1 MKASVGTPD
10 ILHTSLT
17 QAFTAQVARHPGRV
31 ALHAGD
37 GRSWSYAALQVDAL
51 SLARELRRQGVGR
64 GDRVAV
70 LGGRA
75 AETVVALL
83 AVLHAGAA
91 YCVIDPLTPT
101 ARRELILA
109 DLSPAALI
117 TAGREQRVSRG
128 RGRLAT
134 ERGNER
140 RCSGDADPAATD
152 ADPHDVA
159 YILYTSGSTGVP
171 KGVMVE
177 HHSVLNMLRSY
188 EQLAPAS
195 RGFAGAL
202 LGPIAFDVTVW
213 EIFST
218 LLYGGTLHVPPAE
231 RLADGDE
238 LWHFL
243 RGQAI
248 DSAYIAPGLLAAV
261 VDAAEETGGRLS
273 RVLVGVE
280 PIPQGMLD
288 RFRRACP
295 GLRVVNAY
303 GPTETTVVATLHLL
317 EEVTEPGRRT
327 PIGRPVLGSRVV
339 VVDEDLRSLP
349 PGEVGEIVVSGV
361 CLARGYLSGDCG
373 GFIDSPAGR
382 SYRTGDYG
390 RLLPDGTLEFTGR
403 NDGQLKIN
411 GFRVEIG
418 DVETALNSL
427 PGVRRCAVLVTGKPG
442 EKRLTAAVEAAPGL
456 SAATVRGE
464 LAERLPSY
472 AVPPRILTVPAF
484 PLTANGKVDVRALL
498 ATDSRRPLDAPPYAP
513 PRNAWEEQTANCWS
527 RVLGIEEIGI
537 DDDFNAFGG
546 TSLDAVR
553 IAAEL
558 RRAGRSVSAS
568 AILSARTIRALAV
581 RPEEP
586 RTRPAAVGTYPATRA
601 QEGLWAWRELHPDAA
616 TTTVVHVVRLDG
628 PVELERLRNAL
639 SAVVARHEALRTTFH
654 LSRDRCL
661 EQRVAPPRQCSPPT
675 ARVGSEAEVERRI
688 RQLSEQRFDVGSRP
702 WSAEVLLGPRFCA
715 LLLAADHMVLD
726 GESTVLLQR
735 DLTQAYG
742 SAASAVAGP
751 AATASL
757 TTPTPERRAVLDAYW
772 RDALATFQDRPALP
786 EPQEADHGPRRV
798 ERLERGIP
806 DAVWRSVEAI
816 ARRAGT
822 TPFVVVLAAFKAF
835 LRQRSDSAHNTV
847 SIAVS
852 RRHALG
858 CPEALGHF
866 VNLVPICDQV
876 SGSDSENLSFDRYL
890 AAVAARVRDC
900 IDHSDLPFEDMLA
913 HAPGAT
919 RAGDATPA
927 RVVMVQRLAAPASVA
942 SGGVRLRTWPG
953 APSNAPYDLTLF
965 LSEGDRRR
973 PARMEWLA
981 AANKALAGSLERTAD
996 AFCGFLEAAASRP
1009 ASVLAELPSLSSQE
1023 EDLVAATA
1031 TASHAQGNAGNLD
1044 LDLVQ
1049 LFADQVRLRPEAV
1062 AVTDD
1067 CGRLTYREL
1076 DRRAAEIA
1084 ACLPQADCL
1093 PPGACLS
1100 QGGGRRPVLVVV
1112 EKSSDLL
1119 AALLAVLRSGA
1130 PYLPLSPEHAR
1141 TRLPE
1146 LARQSC
1152 AVTCVTTSATARLLD
1167 TPSELRLV
1175 LLDRISVT
1183 AASPAMRP
1191 GAPVGPDTTAY
1202 VMPTS
1207 GSTGIPKLVAVP
1219 HRAVARLV
1227 YRSRTLPLDHRDRTM
1242 LIANSSFDAATFE
1255 IWGALVNGGRVVV
1268 PPDDYF
1274 REPAR
1279 LCAAIEEHGVTA
1291 GFFTTTL
1298 FERLVEAAPE
1308 RLAGMRH
1315 VIVGGEVVP
1324 PRLFAQA
1331 ARHLPHAALVNGYGP
1346 TENTTFSCC
1355 YRLDRDSAPL
1365 RSVPIGPP
1373 VSGSGAFIADS
1384 RLRLLPPGV
1393 PGEILV
1399 TGAGL
1404 AHGYLNDPELTAS
1417 RFPGVPALGG
1427 VRAYRTGDLGR
1438 LLMDG
1443 SLEYLGRLDQQL
1455 KVRGFR
1461 IEPGEVESVLCEH
1474 PAVRRAAAYAAET
1487 EGGRVLFAAVEAD
1500 GVSGL
1505 ALRDWMSRRVP
1516 SYLLPAR
1523 IQVVESFP
1531 MTANG
1536 KLDQVALRATE
1547 EPPVPAPLLAAA
1559 CTPTQ
1564 QAVAR
1569 VWSELLSLPGI
1580 GLDEDVFDQGANS
1593 MMVLTASTRL
1603 SRNLRDPVPTHLI
1616 YAAPTVRALA
1626 ARIDANTA
1634 QVPVTA
1640 ATERASRLRERAE
1653 RVRRATTR

>member
-1 MKASVGTPD
+1 MKASAGTPD
-10 ILHTSLT
+10 TLHTSLT

-31 ALHAGD
+31 ALHASD
-37 GRSWSYAALQVDAL
+37 SRSWSYAALQFDAL
-51 SLARELRRQGVGR
+51 SLTRELRRQGVGR

-70 LGGRA
+70 LGGRT

-91 YCVIDPLTPT
+91 YCVIDPMTPT
-101 ARRELILA
+101 ARRELILS
-109 DLSPAALI
+109 DLAPAALV
-117 TAGREQRVSRG
+117 TAGQEQRVSRG
-128 RGRLAT
+128 HARLAT
-134 ERGNER
+134 EPGAGS

-152 ADPHDVA
+152 ADPHELA

-188 EQLAPAS
+188 ERLAPAPG
-195 RGFAGAL
+195 GFAGAL

-238 LWHFL
+238 LWSFL

-280 PIPQGMLD
+280 PISQGMLD

-317 EEVTEPGRRT
+317 EQVTEPGRRT
-327 PIGRPVLGSRVV
+327 PIGRPVLGSRVM

-349 PGEVGEIVVSGV
+349 LGEVGEIVVSGV
-361 CLARGYLSGDCG
+361 CLARGYLSGDRG
-373 GFIDSPAGR
+373 GFIDSPDGR
-382 SYRTGDYG
+382 RYRTGDYG
-390 RLLPDGTLEFTGR
+390 RFLPDGTLEFTGR
-403 NDGQLKIN
+403 NDDQLKIN

-427 PGVRRCAVLVTGKPG
+427 PGVRRCAVLVTGEPG
-442 EKRLTAAVEAAPGL
+442 EKRLTAAVEAVPGL
-456 SAATVRGE
+456 SAATVRSE
-464 LAERLPSY
+464 LAERLPGY
-472 AVPPRILTVPAF
+472 AVPSRVLTVPAF

-498 ATDSRRPLDAPPYAP
+498 AADSRRPLEAPPYAP
-513 PRNAWEEQTANCWS
+513 PRNAWEVQTANCWS

-558 RRAGRSVSAS
+558 RRAGRSMSAS
-568 AILSARTIRALAV
+568 AILSARTIRALAAW
-581 RPEEP
+581 PEEQ
-586 RTRPAAVGTYPATRA
+586 RTRPAAVGSYPATRA

-654 LSRDRCL
+654 LSRDRRL
-661 EQRVAPPRQCSPPT
+661 EQRVAPPWQCSPPT

-726 GESTVLLQR
+726 GESTVLLQE
-735 DLTQAYG
+735 DLTRAYE
-742 SAASAVAGP
+742 SAASVSACAVAGP
-751 AATASL
+751 AATASQ
-757 TTPTPERRAVLDAYW
+757 TTHTPERRAVLDAYW
-772 RDALATFQDRPALP
+772 RDALAAFQDRPALP
-786 EPQEADHGPRRV
+786 EPPEADHGPRRV

-816 ARRAGT
+816 ARRAGI

-835 LRQRSDSAHNTV
+835 LRQRSGSAHNTV
-847 SIAVS
+847 SVAVS

-866 VNLVPICDQV
+866 VNLVPICEEV
-876 SGSDSENLSFDRYL
+876 SGSDAENLSFDGYL
-890 AAVAARVRDC
+890 AAVADRVRNC
-900 IDHSDLPFEDMLA
+900 IDHSDLPFEDILA
-913 HAPGAT
+913 HVPGAT
-919 RAGDATPA
+919 RAGDAAPA
-927 RVVMVQRLAAPASVA
+927 RVVMVQRLAAPASA
-942 SGGVRLRTWPG
+942 TKGSVRLRTWPG
-953 APSNAPYDLTLF
+953 VPSNAPYDLTLF

-996 AFCGFLEAAASRP
+996 AFSGFLEAAASRP

-1023 EDLVAATA
+1023 ESLVAATA
-1031 TASHAQGNAGNLD
+1031 TAPHAHGSAGD

-1049 LFADQVRLRPEAV
+1049 LLAEQVRLRPEAV

-1067 CGRLTYREL
+1067 RGRLTYREL

-1084 ACLPQADCL
+1084 DCLPQ
-1093 PPGACLS
+1093 GE
-1100 QGGGRRPVLVVV
+1100 GRRPVLVVV

-1146 LARQSC
+1146 LARRSC
-1152 AVTCVTTSATARLLD
+1152 AVTCVTTVATARLLD
-1167 TPSELRLV
+1167 APSELRLV
-1175 LLDRISVT
+1175 LLDRIPAT
-1183 AASPAMRP
+1183 AASPAVLP
-1191 GAPVGPDTTAY
+1191 GAQVGPDTTAY

-1207 GSTGIPKLVAVP
+1207 GSTGTPKLVAVP
-1219 HRAVARLV
+1219 HRAVVRLV
-1227 YRSRTLPLDHRDRTM
+1227 YQSRTLPLDHHDRTM

-1268 PPDDYF
+1268 PPDGCLRD
-1274 REPAR
+1274 PAR
-1279 LCAAIEEHGVTA
+1279 LCAAIEEHGITA

-1298 FERLVEAAPE
+1298 FERLVETAPE

-1331 ARHLPHAALVNGYGP
+1331 ARHLPPAALVNGYGP

-1355 YRLDRDSAPL
+1355 YRLDRDPASL

-1373 VSGSGAFIADS
+1373 ISGSGAFIADS
-1384 RLRLLPPGV
+1384 RLRLLPPGA

-1404 AHGYLNDPELTAS
+1404 AHGYLNDPQLTAS

-1487 EGGRVLFAAVEAD
+1487 AGGRVLFAAVEAD

-1505 ALRDWMSRRVP
+1505 ALRDWMSQRVP
-1516 SYLLPAR
+1516 DYLLPAR
-1523 IQVVESFP
+1523 IRVVESFP

-1536 KLDQVALRATE
+1536 KLDHVALRATE
-1547 EPPVPAPLLAAA
+1547 EPPVPAPLLAAS
-1559 CTPTQ
+1559 CTPIQ

-1593 MMVLTASTRL
+1593 MTVLTASTRL
-1603 SRNLRDPVPTHLI
+1603 SRNLGHPVPTHLI

-1634 QVPVTA
+1634 QAPATA